1 MGVTFRDRLIA
12 FQVDGKNLPGA
23 EAGYTPTGYQALA
36 LAPGVHTISY
46 CHTTRSSLGTGVVM
60 CKFKVQDFTFESDAR
75 YMVVENVNVSTGRA
89 GSAIGETVS
98 VRTNVVKMN

>member
-1 MGVTFRDRLIA
+1 
-12 FQVDGKNLPGA
+12 
-23 EAGYTPTGYQALA
+23 
-36 LAPGVHTISY
+36 
-46 CHTTRSSLGTGVVM
+46 M